1 MVFGVHPV
9 SAPPASRRWPPR
21 DLARLSL
28 LHRSSALNFLHQR
41 QCVAAYRLSRRL
53 PYSKSNPSCRLVSS
67 SIDGS
72 ISDWD
77 LFSLKQKVCI
87 QTLSC
92 IYRSQ
97 SISEFVFRFLLIR
110 CLQTNSRVFFLL
122 SWFLLESDGIEWL
135 SLLEKALV
143 WIKDRIRV
151 LSICSYFDWFVI
163 SVVTDLSDVVA

>member
-21 DLARLSL
+21 DLARLPL

-53 PYSKSNPSCRLVSS
+53 PCSKSNPSCRLVSS

-77 LFSLKQKVCI
+77 LFSLKQKRVD
-87 QTLSC
+87 LKLEE
-92 IYRSQ
+92 SQ
-97 SISEFVFRFLLIR
+97 KGEVSSHKGYLGEEAV
-110 CLQTNSRVFFLL
+110 
-122 SWFLLESDGIEWL
+122 LEKVVVYLKDFASSLKLVRLEAE
-135 SLLEKALV
+135 SLLEL
-143 WIKDRIRV
+143 V
-151 LSICSYFDWFVI
+151 LSVLMQA
-163 SVVTDLSDVVA
+163 LSSSSLRS

>member
-77 LFSLKQKVCI
+77 LFSLKQK
-87 QTLSC
+87 
-92 IYRSQ
+92 
-97 SISEFVFRFLLIR
+97 
-110 CLQTNSRVFFLL
+110 TNSRVFFLL